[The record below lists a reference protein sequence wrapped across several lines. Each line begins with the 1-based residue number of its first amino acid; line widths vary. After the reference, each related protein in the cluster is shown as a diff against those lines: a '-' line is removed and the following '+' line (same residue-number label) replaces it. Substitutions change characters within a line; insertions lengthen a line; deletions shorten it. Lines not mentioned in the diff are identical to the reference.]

1 MIHAAARPAGRAG
14 RGVRKTAAGLGIA
27 LALTG
32 CGGGEDTTANEQPW
46 LKPTASADPSQPAKP
61 SGPATAAAENP
72 GGGGAVSGDELESVL
87 AEMNTDLDIGGTLVG
102 DADLKRSNAQAV
114 DAMRGAEYSPCD
126 PSEGTDLA
134 KASEEASMAAL
145 AIDGNVPGKPDVI
158 SVISWPDEQPVQEE
172 IETSKRQLAACPE
185 FTLTVNGQT
194 VSSVTEKVDMP
205 LVGEASQAYQ
215 TRATANGVTET
226 TLILTAWSGTNS
238 VQITLNEAGDPQEA
252 IRYVGPVLEETLKR
266 VEG

>member
-1 MIHAAARPAGRAG
+1 MNHAAGGPAGRA
-14 RGVRKTAAGLGIA
+14 RRAVRRTAAGLGIA
-27 LALTG
+27 FALTG
-32 CGGGEDTTANEQPW
+32 CGGGDGTASKEQPW
-46 LKPTASADPSQPAKP
+46 LNTTGSAEPSAPETP
-61 SGPATAAAENP
+61 SGPATAAAEKP

-102 DADLKRSNAQAV
+102 EADLKRSNEQAV

-126 PSEGTDLA
+126 PTEGTDLA

-172 IETSKRQLAACPE
+172 IKTSKRQLTACPE
-185 FTLTVNGQT
+185 FTLKVNGQT
-194 VSSVTEKVDMP
+194 ISSVTEAVDMP

-226 TLILTAWSGTNS
+226 TFILTAWSGTNS

-252 IRYVGPVLEETLKR
+252 IRYVVPVLEETLKR
-266 VEG
+266 VQG